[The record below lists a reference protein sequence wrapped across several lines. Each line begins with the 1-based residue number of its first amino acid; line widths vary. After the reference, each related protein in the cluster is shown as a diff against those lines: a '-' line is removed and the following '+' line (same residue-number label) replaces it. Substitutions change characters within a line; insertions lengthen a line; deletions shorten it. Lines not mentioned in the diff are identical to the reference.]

1 MIQRNKKILT
11 DEEPRAL
18 LFVEDSGQ
26 ITHVMDLHNIL
37 MLVLKGLISKRYY
50 EPISTSNIPIRT
62 FYGAAN
68 VPN

>member
-1 MIQRNKKILT
+1 M
-11 DEEPRAL
+11 